1 MKNERRDRCSV
12 WWFCLC
18 ILWELIMVGLQ
29 LREEKN
35 KIKKK
40 SFLEKLDT
48 VQMLILML
56 LPVGL
61 VALIWVVYLQL

>member
-1 MKNERRDRCSV
+1 MRVAAGGSGGGG
-12 WWFCLC
+12 
-18 ILWELIMVGLQ
+18 VGRGGSASKTGGANGRGDQ
-29 LREEKN
+29 KN
-35 KIKKK
+35 KNKKK